1 MGLLKA
7 LFYGF
12 MNLLFYAL
20 MLSLAYVWL
29 EKIYVA
35 YLYIQSF
42 DGVLEWQHVPAILA
56 YTMFITG
63 YMIFIINLH
72 MMIFRFDGAFGL
84 FIPSRRRFK
93 QFMLDNAR
101 AIWRKNFPK
110 HRRFSYWDTNMSG
123 GRDYYIYNYAGNKVR
138 YTVIRMLHYTLAL
151 VFYAGYHKCVC
162 AHPGKLKKAQQAYL
176 GSARGLRLN
185 DQAPLTIRLMMH
197 EDFPQYVTRPYVFM
211 AKSFMVFS
219 IMTVLTL
226 LLSLIYVIIFGSH

>member
-1 MGLLKA
+1 VGLLKS

-12 MNLLFYAL
+12 MNLIIYAL
-20 MLSLAYVWL
+20 ILSLAYLWL

-56 YTMFITG
+56 YTLLIMG
-63 YMIFIINLH
+63 YMIFIVNLH
-72 MMIFRFDGAFGL
+72 MMMFRFDGTFGL

-93 QFMLDNAR
+93 HFMLDNAR
-101 AIWRKNFPK
+101 GIWRKNFPK
-110 HRRFSYWDTNMSG
+110 NRRITYWDANMSG
-123 GRDYYIYNYAGNKVR
+123 SKDYYIYNFAGNKVR
-138 YTVIRMLHYTLAL
+138 YTLIRMLHYILAL

-162 AHPGKLKKAQQAYL
+162 AHPGNLEKAQQAYL

-211 AKSFMVFS
+211 AKSFMVACFMYLS
-219 IMTVLTL
+219 IL
-226 LLSLIYVIIFGSH
+226 LLSLIYVIIFGSS